1 MRQRLSTNLHM
12 QRGGPGMPE
21 HHLIANVLGA
31 SLCGIVGLVDGRTPL
46 LITSGLGSKR
56 GEDPRKV

>member
-1 MRQRLSTNLHM
+1 LHM